1 MNSVY
6 IVLPG
11 GILPRDQDCLDA
23 IQETI
28 LKAYQGIDRL
38 KRPAYFKTWLIR
50 ILINQCNEMIRKNK
64 KIYLLEEIKETYSAN
79 AELEKIELREAV
91 NKLEADQRIVVFLH
105 YFEDISLK
113 DIADMLDIPVNT
125 VKTRLHRARRALAN
139 MLEISPERKV
149 GYE

>member
-1 MNSVY
+1 M
-6 IVLPG
+6 LPG